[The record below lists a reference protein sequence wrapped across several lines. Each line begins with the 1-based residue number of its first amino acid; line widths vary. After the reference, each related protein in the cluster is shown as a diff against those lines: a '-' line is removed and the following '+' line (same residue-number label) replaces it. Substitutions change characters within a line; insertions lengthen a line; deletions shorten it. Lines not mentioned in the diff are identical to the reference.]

1 MNKEEILQS
10 LDVNK
15 IKYQVINHPPVYTA
29 EEANKYITD
38 YEFSRVKNLF
48 LHTANKKHYY
58 LLLISENDRLD
69 FKKFRDIAQT
79 SRVSMASSKNSK
91 KS

>member
-29 EEANKYITD
+29 EEADKYITD
-38 YEFSRVKNLF
+38 L
-48 LHTANKKHYY
+48 
-58 LLLISENDRLD
+58 
-69 FKKFRDIAQT
+69 
-79 SRVSMASSKNSK
+79 
-91 KS
+91 